1 MRAIM
6 DRSIPAQHAPSD
18 GAPGAGA
25 HLHRLEHVMG
35 MPIVVDVCDPDIDAR
50 TVDRVYEWLRFVD
63 ATFSTYL
70 EDSEI
75 SRLNRGELAL
85 EQTHSAVRSVLG
97 RCERLHAQ
105 TGGYFDIRAPL
116 ASTARAAV
124 EVDPRRPVDPSG
136 LVKGWAV
143 AGAARILE
151 VAGARNYS
159 VNAGG
164 DIQLRGRSWDGE
176 LWRVGIQH
184 PRIRDRLA
192 AVLVASD
199 VGIATSGAYE
209 RGEHILDPHTGSPS
223 EGVLSVT
230 IVGPDV
236 ATADAYAT
244 AAYAMGP
251 KGAQWCVGLK
261 GYAAMV
267 ILAEGTV
274 LSTQT
279 MSRYRA

>member
-1 MRAIM
+1 
-6 DRSIPAQHAPSD
+6 
-18 GAPGAGA
+18 
-25 HLHRLEHVMG
+25 MG
-35 MPIVVDVCDPDIDAR
+35 MPIGVDVCDPDIESR

-63 ATFSTYL
+63 VTFSTYR

-75 SRLNRGELAL
+75 SRLNRGEITL
-85 EQTHSAVRSVLG
+85 EQTHPAVRSVLR
-97 RCERLHAQ
+97 RCERLRVQ
-105 TGGYFDIRAPL
+105 TDGYFDIRAPL
-116 ASTARAAV
+116 HSTVQATV
-124 EVDPRRPVDPSG
+124 EGEDRRPIDPSG
-136 LVKGWAV
+136 LVKGWSV
-143 AGAARILE
+143 AGAARILDK
-151 VAGARNYS
+151 AGARNYC

-164 DIQLRGRSWDGE
+164 DARLRGRSWSGE
-176 LWRVGIQH
+176 RWRVGIQH
-184 PRIRDRLA
+184 PMIRDRLA
-192 AVLVASD
+192 AVLLASD

-209 RGEHILDPHTGSPS
+209 QGEHIIDPHTGSPS

-251 KGAQWCVGLK
+251 KGAQWCAALGD
-261 GYAAMV
+261 YAAMV

-274 LSTQT
+274 LSTPA